1 MKKHQDKGIAS
12 KGYISEEATE
22 TGAKRNKQSKIG
34 IALFAVCCIL
44 ILLLTGLALYLG
56 VGVRDGENGLNG
68 KSAYELAVEQGY
80 RGTEEEWLESLL
92 GSDGADGKSAYEI
105 AVENGYSGTEEQWIG
120 SLVGTPGT
128 SGNDGKSAYE
138 LAVENGYEGTLS
150 EWLLT
155 LVGRPGE
162 QGPQGPQ
169 GEKGEAGANGLT
181 PYIGENGNWWIGQT
195 DTDIA
200 AKGLQGEQG
209 AQGIGIQ
216 SVSINESGELLI
228 TLTNAQYA
236 YR

>member
-1 MKKHQDKGIAS
+1 MCAKNLIGGICNEKAPRQSIAS

-44 ILLLTGLALYLG
+44 ILLLKGLALYLG

-80 RGTEEEWLESLL
+80 QGTEEDWLESLL

-105 AVENGYSGTEEQWIG
+105 AVENGYSGTEDQWIS
-120 SLVGTPGT
+120 SLVGAPGT
-128 SGNDGKSAYE
+128 PGNDGKSAYE

-150 EWLLT
+150 EWLSS

-162 QGPQGPQ
+162 QG
-169 GEKGEAGANGLT
+169 A
-181 PYIGENGNWWIGQT
+181 
-195 DTDIA
+195 
-200 AKGLQGEQG
+200 QGEQG
-209 AQGIGIQ
+209 P
-216 SVSINESGELLI
+216 
-228 TLTNAQYA
+228 
-236 YR
+236 